1 MPEPKLTE
9 QLENGLKGLDSL
21 LLAVRASGGHKYRAS
36 FKGSNKEIDQYI
48 EGAVPKL
55 QGFLLSL
62 IVAEAILQ
70 EPCTCKKSAANLWR
84 GCSHKRWDEYVQ
96 RKVDAIQTLKAKL
109 LDDAKKMQ
117 MKPVPAVPE
126 KKP

>member
-1 MPEPKLTE
+1 MPEPELTE
-9 QLENGLKGLDSL
+9 QLEKGLKGLDSL
-21 LLAVRASGGHKYRAS
+21 LLAIRASGGHKYRAS

-62 IVAEAILQ
+62 IVAEKILQ
-70 EPCTCKKSAANLWR
+70 EPCTCKKSVANLWR
-84 GCSHKRWDEYVQ
+84 GCSHKRWDEYLK
-96 RKVDAIQTLKAKL
+96 RKVEAVTVLKNKL
-109 LDDAKKMQ
+109 LEDAKKMQ